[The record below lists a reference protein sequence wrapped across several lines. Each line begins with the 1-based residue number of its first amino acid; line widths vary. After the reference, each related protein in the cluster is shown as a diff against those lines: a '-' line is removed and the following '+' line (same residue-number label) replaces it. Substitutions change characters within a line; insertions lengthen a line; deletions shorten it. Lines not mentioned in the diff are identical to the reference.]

1 LIFWFVSRMF
11 IQQKMFNKGDIVLI
25 PFPFTDLSGAK
36 LRPALVF
43 HVYRDDLIVIFI
55 SSIVKN
61 AGDCDMPI
69 PKSEEN
75 GLKTDSIL
83 KLNKI
88 VTLDQTLI
96 LGKIGKLEKDILAK
110 ANAKL
115 FKMLSL

>member
-1 LIFWFVSRMF
+1 
-11 IQQKMFNKGDIVLI
+11 
-25 PFPFTDLSGAK
+25 
-36 LRPALVF
+36 
-43 HVYRDDLIVIFI
+43 
-55 SSIVKN
+55 
-61 AGDCDMPI
+61 
-69 PKSEEN
+69 
-75 GLKTDSIL
+75 L